1 MIGSMKGNMSSSMGP
16 SYLVACQNII
26 QFFAC
31 DKFDGF
37 DDRCVFSGSGEL
49 IFVEFLDE
57 LAAAILYRLPDL
69 AKVPAFYLDG
79 HEAINQG
86 KGVVKIGAEDG
97 SHKEPRLQRL
107 RGLHDAADFC
117 IG

>member
-1 MIGSMKGNMSSSMGP
+1 MNSERLSSLSSIIGSMKENISSSIL
-16 SYLVACQNII
+16 STRLVACQNIV

-31 DKFDGF
+31 NEFDGF
-37 DDRCVFSGSGEL
+37 DDRRVFSGRGEL
-49 IFVEFLDE
+49 VFVEFLNE
-57 LAAAILYRLPDL
+57 FTAAILNSLPDFL
-69 AKVPAFYLDG
+69 KVAPLDLDG

-107 RGLHDAADFC
+107 
-117 IG
+117 